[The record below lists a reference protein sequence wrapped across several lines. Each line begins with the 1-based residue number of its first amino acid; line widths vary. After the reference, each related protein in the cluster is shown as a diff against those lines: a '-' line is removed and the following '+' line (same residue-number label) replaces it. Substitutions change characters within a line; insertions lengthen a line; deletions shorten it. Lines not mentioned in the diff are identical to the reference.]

1 MLFQPQH
8 SEKQPI
14 SGSPR
19 PCAGGYHQG
28 NDSEPP
34 NSAGAML
41 FGGRVAQRFS
51 FLRVDWETT
60 RDRAFSSKVGKL
72 RRAKART
79 HALSSYTTRPWEP
92 AVATDVVNCYYSS
105 SPEGKTAAHE
115 TCA

>member
-14 SGSPR
+14 SASPR

-28 NDSEPP
+28 NDSAPP
-34 NSAGAML
+34 NSAGATL

-72 RRAKART
+72 RRAK
-79 HALSSYTTRPWEP
+79 
-92 AVATDVVNCYYSS
+92 
-105 SPEGKTAAHE
+105 PELTLFPHTQPDPGSQQWPLM
-115 TCA
+115 